1 MDKKSEYAKNIFFSL
16 IISVLILLGIG
27 FLSVKYLIP
36 IYDLKSQDIYKFM
49 IYLLPI
55 IIGLTF
61 VEIGSMIASKNN
73 EAKDNYDQL
82 PINSYDEPFYAP
94 ITDDPL
100 HTNNVASTDINLSP
114 VKKHS
119 DDLDYQSDEFNTIK
133 ASVAYPSDLED
144 EIQRQLLS
152 LDAQKANDALDFIKE
167 EYNYFKSNLNPDLTN
182 QLLSLNEEDA
192 KKLLYW
198 LSQDVVLITP
208 DSVDS
213 LEDEND
219 SAICEDLQKQLL
231 NLSEEDAK
239 NALYWLSQAPSIK
252 NSNSIN
258 NESVELP
265 FDNDT
270 NQAILKFSNEDAHK
284 AVEYISRGLDD
295 IDILEKYSEKF
306 DSSIDSIL
314 KDEISNAKDLSYDIS
329 LVVLNADNSEDIDQ
343 INLLLANVN
352 SSCYNFENEDG
363 SIYLIFP
370 LYNKD
375 EAKAILNK
383 NFDKIFH
390 NFKFGITSINERYDI
405 NIQEF
410 INEAIK
416 DYSSK

>member
-94 ITDDPL
+94 LNDDPL
-100 HTNNVASTDINLSP
+100 HTHNAASSDINFSP

-119 DDLDYQSDEFNTIK
+119 EDLEYQSDEFHTIN
-133 ASVAYPSDLED
+133 ASVAYPSDLDD

-152 LDAQKANDALDFIKE
+152 LDAQKANEALDFVKE
-167 EYNYFKSNLNPDLTN
+167 DYNYFKSNLNPDLTN

-192 KKLLYW
+192 KKILYW

-208 DSVDS
+208 DSLDS
-213 LEDEND
+213 FDEEDNN
-219 SAICEDLQKQLL
+219 AICEDLQNQLL

-252 NSNSIN
+252 DSNSIN

-265 FDNDT
+265 FDNET
-270 NQAILKFSNEDAHK
+270 NQAILNFSSEDAHK
-284 AVEYISRGLDD
+284 AVDYISRGLDD

-314 KDEISNAKDLSYDIS
+314 NAEISNANDLGYDIS
-329 LVVLNADNSEDIDQ
+329 FAVLNADNREDIDQ
-343 INLLLANVN
+343 INLLLANIN
-352 SSCYNFENEDG
+352 SSCYNFENKDG

-370 LYNKD
+370 LYTKE

-383 NFDKIFH
+383 NFEKIFH

-416 DYSSK
+416 DFNSK